1 MSLSEKLY
9 NLRKSKSL
17 SQEALAEALGV
28 SRQAISKWEN
38 GSAIP
43 ESDKLIALATYFS
56 VSLDELIGR
65 GELGA
70 QTAPVA
76 EPQNRHPFRLVGLL
90 FCLLG
95 VALLTVWGILQIVAP
110 DTSKDIATSSVI
122 MLDGNAILFLFCMIA
137 TAVGAFLL
145 LKGRRKK

>member
-1 MSLSEKLY
+1 MIADKIKAY
-9 NLRKSKSL
+9 RR
-17 SQEALAEALGV
+17 QHALTQAEFGQLLGV
-28 SRQAISKWEN
+28 SAQAISKWEN

-70 QTAPVA
+70 QTTPVA
-76 EPQNRHPFRLVGLL
+76 ESQNRHPFRLVGLL